1 MSNLLR
7 EYIELIVERG
17 QLSGFLKKELIS
29 RLLQTADENS
39 NEFAT
44 WRISSPKYGEI
55 RLAPTS
61 PVPPDI
67 NYSSFFKKAKLNA
80 VEAPTS
86 VSGKYKTWDVTTPTG
101 EVVKVVFAAKTVA
114 SGEMQESDLTAIK
127 ILGFAGEHAVYAAMN
142 RISNRDMIKNLEKD
156 SRINTAIKTSLPE
169 DISTFFENC
178 KMMRNTIKYKLVELG
193 INEKVMADKV
203 PSAGTD
209 EYDLTSTKGEEKY
222 FIHVKYQSD
231 RLVGIP
237 KPASQSKKEAQKNP
251 SVIYKNARDSL
262 LFKDG
267 VQGGKDTLHP
277 LKDELLDSKYLTSY
291 GKKVLI
297 KQKELGESEIA
308 AIIKV
313 PSLRKVFDAKL
324 EELHFSENLI
334 KAAKQQLG
342 LESKGEV
349 SAATLFFNFSSNE
362 EVKTQVFLPGQGKNI
377 ELSLVPG
384 DLTSQAFTI
393 NVTVKQ
399 SNKKREDAV
408 EVVDAF
414 RVELGSIRRA
424 KYVQLHKGTG
434 FSQLSKL
441 LEDLNV
447 AR

>member
-17 QLSGFLKKELIS
+17 QLSGFSKKELIS

-39 NEFAT
+39 DEFAT

-67 NYSSFFKKAKLNA
+67 NYSRFFKKAGFNA
-80 VEAPTS
+80 VEASTS

-101 EVVKVVFAAKTVA
+101 EIVKVVFAVKTVA

-142 RISNRDMIKNLEKD
+142 GISNQAMIKNLEKD
-156 SRINTAIKTSLPE
+156 DRINTAIKTSLPE
-169 DISTFFENC
+169 DVSTFFENC
-178 KMMRNTIKYKLVELG
+178 KTMRNTIKDKLVELG
-193 INEKVMADKV
+193 INARADKV
-203 PSAGTD
+203 PSTGSD

-262 LFKDG
+262 LFKNG

-277 LKDELLDSKYLTSY
+277 LKDELLASKYLTSY
-291 GKKVLI
+291 GKKVLK

-313 PSLRKVFDAKL
+313 PSLRKDFDAKL

-334 KAAKQQLG
+334 KAVKQQLG

-384 DLTSQAFTI
+384 NLTSQAFTI
-393 NVTVKQ
+393 NATVKPP
-399 SNKKREDAV
+399 NRKRGEAV

-424 KYVQLHKGTG
+424 KYVQLHKGAG
-434 FSQLSKL
+434 FSQLSKS
-441 LEDLNV
+441 LEDLN
-447 AR
+447 AA

>member
-17 QLSGFLKKELIS
+17 QLSGFSKKELIS

-39 NEFAT
+39 DEFAT

-67 NYSSFFKKAKLNA
+67 NYSRFFKKAGFNA
-80 VEAPTS
+80 VEASTS

-101 EVVKVVFAAKTVA
+101 EIVKVVFAVKTVA

-142 RISNRDMIKNLEKD
+142 KISNQDMIKNLEKD
-156 SRINTAIKTSLPE
+156 DRINTAIKTSLPE
-169 DISTFFENC
+169 DVSTFFENC
-178 KMMRNTIKYKLVELG
+178 KTMRNTIKDKLVELG
-193 INEKVMADKV
+193 INARADKV
-203 PSAGTD
+203 PSTGSD

-262 LFKDG
+262 LFKNG

-277 LKDELLDSKYLTSY
+277 LKDELLASKYLTSY
-291 GKKVLI
+291 GKKVLK

-313 PSLRKVFDAKL
+313 PSLRKDFDAKL

-334 KAAKQQLG
+334 KAVKQQLG

-384 DLTSQAFTI
+384 NLTSQAFTI
-393 NVTVKQ
+393 NATVKPP
-399 SNKKREDAV
+399 NRKRGEAV

-424 KYVQLHKGTG
+424 KYVQLHKGAG
-434 FSQLSKL
+434 FSQLSKS
-441 LEDLNV
+441 LEDLN
-447 AR
+447 AA

>member
-17 QLSGFLKKELIS
+17 QLSGFSKKELIS

-67 NYSSFFKKAKLNA
+67 NYSRFFKKARLNA

-142 RISNRDMIKNLEKD
+142 GISNQAMIRNLEKD
-156 SRINTAIKTSLPE
+156 DRINTAIKTSLPE

-178 KMMRNTIKYKLVELG
+178 KTMRDTIKYKLVELG
-193 INEKVMADKV
+193 IDARADKV
-203 PSAGTD
+203 PSTGTD

-277 LKDELLDSKYLTSY
+277 LKDELLDNKYLTSY

-313 PSLRKVFDAKL
+313 LSLRKVFDAKL

-362 EVKTQVFLPGQGKNI
+362 EVKTQMFLPGQGKNI
-377 ELSLVPG
+377 ELSLVSG
-384 DLTSQAFTI
+384 NLTSQAFTI
-393 NVTVKQ
+393 NATVKP
-399 SNKKREDAV
+399 SNRKRGEAV

-424 KYVQLHKGTG
+424 KYVQLHKGAG

-441 LEDLNV
+441 LEDLNAV
-447 AR
+447 